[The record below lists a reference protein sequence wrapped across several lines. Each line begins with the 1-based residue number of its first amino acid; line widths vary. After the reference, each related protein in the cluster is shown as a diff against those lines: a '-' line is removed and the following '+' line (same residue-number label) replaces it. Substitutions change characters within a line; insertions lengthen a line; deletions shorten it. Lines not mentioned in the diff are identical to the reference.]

1 MKRITEALKGII
13 EKEGKTVYRV
23 AKDIGVDFSSLYRAL
38 GKEGNLGAKTIDKIM
53 DYLGYEVKFIK
64 RKDVKSAKSML
75 SKSRRDKREE
85 QT

>member
-1 MKRITEALKGII
+1 MKGII
-13 EKEGKTVYRV
+13 EKEGKTVYRI

-64 RKDVKSAKSML
+64 RKEVKPEKSKP
-75 SKSRRDKREE
+75 SRSRRREGDI
-85 QT
+85 

>member
-1 MKRITEALKGII
+1 MRGITEALKGII
-13 EKEGKTVYRV
+13 EKEGKTVYRI

-64 RKDVKSAKSML
+64 RKEVKPEKSKP
-75 SKSRRDKREE
+75 SRSRRRKGDI
-85 QT
+85 

>member
-1 MKRITEALKGII
+1 MNRITEALRQII
-13 EKEGKTVYRV
+13 EKEGKTVYRI

-64 RKDVKSAKSML
+64 RKEVKPEKSKP
-75 SKSRRDKREE
+75 SRSRRREGDI
-85 QT
+85 

>member
-1 MKRITEALKGII
+1 MNRITEALRGII
-13 EKEGKTVYRV
+13 QEEGKTVYRI

-64 RKDVKSAKSML
+64 RKEVKPEKSKP
-75 SKSRRDKREE
+75 SRSRRREGDI
-85 QT
+85 

>member
-1 MKRITEALKGII
+1 MRGITEALKGII
-13 EKEGKTVYRV
+13 EKEGKTVYRI

-64 RKDVKSAKSML
+64 RKEVKPEKSKP
-75 SKSRRDKREE
+75 SRSRRREGDI
-85 QT
+85 

>member
-38 GKEGNLGAKTIDKIM
+38 GEEGNLGAKTIDKIM

-64 RKDVKSAKSML
+64 RKEVKPEKTKPSR
-75 SKSRRDKREE
+75 SRRREGDI
-85 QT
+85 